1 MENGTEVGPVDPDVY
16 TFWKFTQAGL
26 RNARKYFNKNANAGS
41 LIGTGW
47 SVKCTVNH
55 LIN

>member
-26 RNARKYFNKNANAGS
+26 RNARKYFNKKMQK
-41 LIGTGW
+41 I
-47 SVKCTVNH
+47 
-55 LIN
+55 II